1 MSSTII
7 SLRRLGKRA
16 DELLSHMDERLA
28 EEYGD
33 AYLGV
38 RTGAGPQ
45 FANVRLRPGINR
57 EAAQRRVGAF
67 FSEISPEWQD
77 HVALE

>member
-38 RTGAGPQ
+38 RTRAGPQ
-45 FANVRLRPGINR
+45 FANVRNR

-67 FSEISPEWQD
+67 FSEISPDWQD